1 MKNKIL
7 KGSIFILSS
16 ICFLITIKLVFNM
29 RVYVDEF
36 NTSPDVVVGG
46 EFWLNMYWLRLG
58 ISGLV
63 CLLSGISFFSEEK

>member
-29 RVYVDEF
+29 GVYVDEF

-46 EFWLNMYWLRLG
+46 EFWLNMYWL
-58 ISGLV
+58 IES
-63 CLLSGISFFSEEK
+63 

>member
-29 RVYVDEF
+29 GVYVDEF

-46 EFWLNMYWLRLG
+46 EFWLNMYWCDA
-58 ISGLV
+58 I
-63 CLLSGISFFSEEK
+63 IWW